1 MKIGVF
7 AKTFSGTEP
16 SSVLTACKSAGFDC
30 VQYNMT
36 CSGLSALP
44 TAIDKETAERVLTA
58 SLATGV
64 EVAAISATYNMTDP
78 DLNRCAAGRAA
89 FAVIAERAKAMGSQ
103 MLTVCSGSMDPT
115 DKWRRHSA
123 NDDEATW
130 GRMCREFEVI
140 CAIAE
145 SNGLLIGVEP
155 EPANI
160 VNSAERAANLLKTF
174 SGGPIRIVFDPANI
188 IENLAQEDHNN
199 AIEEAFELL
208 GPMIGLAHAKDRF
221 ANGQVEAMK

>member
-1 MKIGVF
+1 
-7 AKTFSGTEP
+7 
-16 SSVLTACKSAGFDC
+16 
-30 VQYNMT
+30 
-36 CSGLSALP
+36 
-44 TAIDKETAERVLTA
+44 
-58 SLATGV
+58 
-64 EVAAISATYNMTDP
+64 
-78 DLNRCAAGRAA
+78 
-89 FAVIAERAKAMGSQ
+89 
-103 MLTVCSGSMDPT
+103 MLTVYGGSMDPT

-221 ANGQVEAMK
+221 ANSGGGTSRKGSIGLD